1 MATNRPQAGA
11 FSWPSGLSAGSTLSV
26 DQAVGVSLWNNP
38 DFQSALADLG
48 ISKAEVI
55 RAGQLP
61 NPTLSLLLPNNPQAA
76 ELAANLPLEMLWLRP
91 KRVRAAKLD
100 AEAVAQRLMQGGIDL
115 ARDVKLACA
124 AVELAREKHQR
135 AKESANIFGEI
146 AKVAESR
153 FKAGDTGELEV
164 SQSRAEALVV
174 EQDALRLQYEERLAM
189 EKLRA
194 LLGLAGSDD
203 SFALAR
209 LPSPRMSAP
218 ASAKRLTADAMEA
231 RPDVKAAQLTAQAAA
246 EKAKLAPAEMFA
258 LGIGS
263 KTTEGQGTQG
273 SFDVALPILNQNQA
287 GRAAANAQLNKAV
300 RQLNAAR
307 ERVAAEVRQA
317 RIQVE
322 AARSVAAGWTRVLP
336 ELETSLTRSR
346 RLVELGDTPQLVTL
360 DAARR
365 LADARSKAAES
376 DARLREAWAELER
389 ATGNTRLPKP

>member
-1 MATNRPQAGA
+1 MRPHADQ
-11 FSWPSGLSAGSTLSV
+11 FSWPTGLSAGSTLTV
-26 DQAVGVSLWNNP
+26 DQAVRVSLWNNP

-48 ISKAEVI
+48 LSRAEVL

-61 NPTLSLLLPNNPQAA
+61 NPTLSLLLPNSPQAM
-76 ELAANLPLEMLWLRP
+76 ELATNLPVEMLWLRP

-100 AEAVAQRLMQGGIDL
+100 AEVVAQKLMQGGIDL
-115 ARDVKLACA
+115 ARDVKLACT

-135 AKESANIFGEI
+135 AKESATIFGEI

-153 FKAGDTGELEV
+153 FKAGDTSELEV

-174 EQDALRLQYEERLAM
+174 EQDAMRLQYEERLAL
-189 EKLRA
+189 EKVRS
-194 LLGLAGSDD
+194 LLGLSGSDA
-203 SFALAR
+203 SIALAR
-209 LPSPRMSAP
+209 LPAPRVSAP
-218 ASAKRLTADAMEA
+218 ASAKKLVMEGISA
-231 RPDVKAAQLTAQAAA
+231 RPDVRAAQLAVQAAA

-258 LGIGS
+258 LGLGS

-273 SFDVALPILNQNQA
+273 SFDVTLPILNQNQA
-287 GRAAANAQLNKAV
+287 GRAAANAQLEKAM
-300 RQLNAAR
+300 RQLNAVR

-317 RIQVE
+317 RLQVE

-346 RLVELGDTPQLVTL
+346 RLVELGDTPQLVAL

-365 LADARSKAAES
+365 LADARSKTAES

-389 ATGNTRLPKP
+389 AVGSTRLPKS